1 MSYLNDAG
9 TPTTGL
15 NVATGNGV
23 TSTPGVADSI
33 ASVLTSFSGGYSSS
47 ITGLPSS
54 KVPSQQPGAATRNIA
69 HWFVPEVGVVN
80 MYLNPQSIAYNLKK
94 LITNERTKGGYIV
107 QYWGEELTTLALR
120 GHTGSSG
127 VEGLNVLY
135 EIYRAE
141 QYLFDPIAL
150 TMAASSSLN
159 GLNSTIDATL
169 GNLGGLQSAVSN
181 STSGLLQ
188 VDPASQNILPR
199 NVPSLAS
206 IALGMELYWSGW
218 VFRGYFTGFNFTE
231 SAERLGLFEYD
242 IAFTVTQR
250 RGYRTNFLPW
260 QHSAINGPSDWATNP
275 LSFSGLAT
283 PLTTTTGNPGNPP
296 LGT

>member
-1 MSYLNDAG
+1 MALLND
-9 TPTTGL
+9 TGSSS
-15 NVATGNGV
+15 AEV
-23 TSTPGVADSI
+23 TSAGGNTISPLGVVN
-33 ASVLTSFSGGYSSS
+33 SVGSALVAFSSGYSSN

-54 KVPSQQPGAATRNIA
+54 KVPSQQPGSATRNIA

-218 VFRGYFTGFNFTE
+218 VFRGYFTGFTFTE

-250 RGYRTNFLPW
+250 RGYRVNYLPW
-260 QHSAINGPSDWATNP
+260 QHSAINGPSNWATNP
-275 LSFSGLAT
+275 LSFAGLAT
-283 PLTTTTGNPGNPP
+283 PLVTTPSQNGTPP
-296 LGT
+296 LSG